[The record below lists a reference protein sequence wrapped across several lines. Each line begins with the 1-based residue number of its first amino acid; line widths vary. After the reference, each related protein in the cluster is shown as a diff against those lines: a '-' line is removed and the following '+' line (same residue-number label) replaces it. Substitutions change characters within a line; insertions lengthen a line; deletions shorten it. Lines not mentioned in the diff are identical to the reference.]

1 MKLFKIRKCCLFV
14 VLLVIPIVLFC
25 TIPVKAGGSESENNS
40 IENTVKGKVLNVRS
54 SSNANS
60 EEKNVMEKQQ
70 KLKVEVL
77 EGKHRG
83 EKVDII
89 HTIQPSKPDNIEFK
103 TGDELFLSISEDN
116 SGKINE
122 ASVYQVVRQ
131 NHLFHLLVF
140 FMISIVAIGGIKGF
154 KSLITLAI
162 TCLIIV
168 KVFLPLIL
176 QGYNPILVSTAVCIA
191 ITVIS
196 LIIVSGFNRKTT
208 ASILG
213 TSSGVIIAGAI
224 AYIYINFTS
233 VSGVGTEDA
242 QLLMD
247 SLLKGTLNFKGIL
260 FGSILIGTLGA
271 VMDIS
276 MSIAS
281 TMNELRENNP
291 RISSRNI
298 VKAGMS
304 VGRDT
309 IGTMTTTLILA
320 YISSAVFLVLGYMV
334 SKSSFADIINQDMI
348 ASDVIKTFASSIGLI
363 FTIPITV
370 FAYWVLD
377 KR

>member
-1 MKLFKIRKCCLFV
+1 MVKVRKCFLLFIAV
-14 VLLVIPIVLFC
+14 LVIPIIIFC
-25 TIPVKAGGSESENNS
+25 AISVKAEGSESDVTDGGS
-40 IENTVKGKVLNVRS
+40 MVKGKVINII
-54 SSNANS
+54 SSNNTDAN
-60 EEKNVMEKQQ
+60 KNIMEKQQ
-70 KLKVEVL
+70 KLKIEIT
-77 EGKHRG
+77 EGKHDG
-83 EKVDII
+83 EKIDVT

-116 SGKINE
+116 NGKINE

-131 NHLFHLLVF
+131 NQLLHLLIF
-140 FMISIVAIGGIKGF
+140 FAASIILIGGIKGF
-154 KSLITLAI
+154 KSLITLTI
-162 TCLIIV
+162 TCLIII

-176 QGYNPILVSTAVCIA
+176 QGYNPIIVSTIICIV
-191 ITVIS
+191 ITIIS
-196 LIIVSGFNRKTT
+196 LIIVSGFNKKTT
-208 ASILG
+208 AAILG
-213 TSSGVIIAGAI
+213 TSSGVIIAGVI

-271 VMDIS
+271 VMDVS

-281 TMNELRENNP
+281 TMNELKENNP
-291 RISSRNI
+291 RISNGNI
-298 VKAGMS
+298 IKAGMS

-320 YISSAVFLVLGYMV
+320 YISGTVFLVLGYMV
-334 SKSSFADIINQDMI
+334 SKSSFIDIINQDMI
-348 ASDVIKTFASSIGLI
+348 ASDIIKTFASSIGLI

-370 FAYWVLD
+370 FAYWILD
-377 KR
+377 NR

>member
-1 MKLFKIRKCCLFV
+1 MVKVRKCFLLFIAV
-14 VLLVIPIVLFC
+14 LVIPIIIFC
-25 TIPVKAGGSESENNS
+25 AISVKAEGSESDVTDGGS
-40 IENTVKGKVLNVRS
+40 MVKGKVINII
-54 SSNANS
+54 SSNNTDAN
-60 EEKNVMEKQQ
+60 KNIMEKQQ
-70 KLKVEVL
+70 KLKIEIT
-77 EGKHRG
+77 EGKHDG
-83 EKVDII
+83 EKIDVT

-131 NHLFHLLVF
+131 NQLLYLLIF
-140 FMISIVAIGGIKGF
+140 FAASIILIGGIKGF
-154 KSLITLAI
+154 KSLITLTI
-162 TCLIIV
+162 TCLIII

-176 QGYNPILVSTAVCIA
+176 QGYNPIIVSTIICIV
-191 ITVIS
+191 ITIIS
-196 LIIVSGFNRKTT
+196 LIIVSGFNKKTT
-208 ASILG
+208 AAILG
-213 TSSGVIIAGAI
+213 TSSGVIIAGVI
-224 AYIYINFTS
+224 AYIYINLTS

-271 VMDIS
+271 VMDVS

-281 TMNELRENNP
+281 TMNELKENNP
-291 RISSRNI
+291 RISNGNI
-298 VKAGMS
+298 IKAGMS

-320 YISSAVFLVLGYMV
+320 YISGTVFLVLGYMV
-334 SKSSFADIINQDMI
+334 SKSSFIDIINQDMI
-348 ASDVIKTFASSIGLI
+348 ASDIIKTFASSIGLI

-370 FAYWVLD
+370 FAYWILD
-377 KR
+377 NR

>member
-1 MKLFKIRKCCLFV
+1 MFKTRKCFLLFI
-14 VLLVIPIVLFC
+14 VLFMIPVILFC
-25 TIPVKAGGSESENNS
+25 TISVRAEGSESDSNTAES
-40 IENTVKGKVLNVRS
+40 IIKGKVINVI
-54 SSNANS
+54 SSNDADK
-60 EEKNVMEKQQ
+60 EDKNVMEKQQ
-70 KLKVEVL
+70 KLKVEIT
-77 EGKHRG
+77 EGKHDG
-83 EKVDII
+83 EKVEIT

-131 NHLFHLLVF
+131 NQLLHLLIF
-140 FMISIVAIGGIKGF
+140 FMISIILIGGIRGF
-154 KSLITLAI
+154 KSLITLTI

-176 QGYNPILVSTAVCIA
+176 QGYNPIVVSTAVCIA
-191 ITVIS
+191 ITIIS
-196 LIIVSGFNRKTT
+196 LIIVSGFNRKS
-208 ASILG
+208 AAAILG
-213 TSSGVIIAGAI
+213 TSSGVIIAGII
-224 AYIYINFTS
+224 AYVYINS
-233 VSGVGTEDA
+233 ARVSGVGTEDA

-291 RISSRNI
+291 RISNGNI
-298 VKAGMS
+298 IKAGMS

-309 IGTMTTTLILA
+309 IGTMTTTLVLA
-320 YISSAVFLVLGYMV
+320 YISGTVFLVLGYMV
-334 SKSSFADIINQDMI
+334 SKSSFIDIINQDMI

-370 FAYWVLD
+370 FAYWILD